1 MFPEGKPI
9 SGKRL
14 VPQLAI
20 GCVLFAILGLLG
32 TFAVANLLKPFFKGK
47 AEEMAAQAQARERS
61 RGN

>member
-20 GCVLFAILGLLG
+20 GCVLFAILGLVG
-32 TFAVANLLKPFFKGK
+32 TFAVANLLKPFFHGK
-47 AEEMAAQAQARERS
+47 AEELAQKAQARENS
-61 RGN
+61 KGN